1 MLSLQDLCAATI
13 LIAIVAGFQIRSG
26 AYQADFDAT
35 DDEPAQVVSSLMVR
49 DYLASGRLLHPW
61 KFATEYYIH
70 YPKVAILHWPPVFHL
85 SEAIWMFL
93 AGRSR
98 GALLCFQAIV
108 GGTLA
113 AGLFFWLRRDHDFWI
128 AFAAA
133 VVLATTR
140 LMQSVTSEVA
150 PELLLGALV
159 FWSVTRFARYLDT
172 GNARDAWWFALL
184 ALAALGTHGRGAVLL
199 LFPFV
204 AMLLVRATW
213 WRAIA
218 AAVVVLGYV
227 FLPNLA
233 GQAYAASPMIVLKH
247 SGAYMLSL
255 GRSLQWPA
263 FFFALVGIAAG
274 LRKRSKDVTVMIAL
288 ILSCWIF
295 HATVNVPLAEYF
307 LITAAPAMI
316 VLAAGGAS
324 ALWQASC
331 RKWSVKWPV
340 AVAFA
345 AIFLWVSVSNTLQLQ
360 TKKSFGARSTVGD
373 NALYLDAQKIWLV
386 AGTSAFEGALIAEVA
401 LRDRGMDHIVLRAS
415 KMLARSTWVGANYRL
430 FFAGPAEVSGF
441 LDEAHVGWIV
451 VRESESVF
459 PHIPQ
464 LETTIHANANT
475 WRNVTFLSS
484 SRDTTLFE
492 RNTPLPGSPKIEID
506 MREKLRTV
514 FLLP

>member
-1 MLSLQDLCAATI
+1 MQSLRDLSAASF
-13 LIAIVAGFQIRSG
+13 LIAIVAGFQIGSR

-35 DDEPAQVVSSLMVR
+35 DDEPAHVVSSLMVR

-113 AGLFFWLRRDHDFWI
+113 AGVFFWLRRDHAFWI

-150 PELLLGALV
+150 PELLLGTLV
-159 FWSVTRFARYLDT
+159 FWSVARFARYLDT
-172 GNARDAWWFALL
+172 GNSRDAWWFALL
-184 ALAALGTHGRGAVLL
+184 ALASLGTHGRGAVLL

-204 AMLLVRATW
+204 AMLLARLTM
-213 WRAIA
+213 WRAIMA
-218 AAVVVLGYV
+218 ASVVLVYV
-227 FLPNLA
+227 FLPNLL

-247 SGAYMLSL
+247 SGAYLLSL
-255 GRSLQWPA
+255 GRSLQWPV

-274 LRKRSKDVTVMIAL
+274 LRKRRNDVTVMIAL

-295 HATVNVPLAEYF
+295 HSTVNVPLAEYF

-324 ALWQASC
+324 ALWQASS

-340 AVAFA
+340 AVAFT
-345 AIFLWVSVSNTLQLQ
+345 AIFLGVCAVNIFRLQ
-360 TKKSFGARSTVGD
+360 TKTSLGARSTVG
-373 NALYLDAQKIWLV
+373 NTVLYLDAQKVWLV

-401 LRDRGMDHIVLRAS
+401 LRDRAMDHIVLRAS
-415 KMLARSTWVGANYRL
+415 KVLARSTWVGANYRL
-430 FFAGPAEVSGF
+430 VFDGPAEVSGF

-451 VRESESVF
+451 VREGESVF

-464 LETTIHANANT
+464 LETTIHENPNT
-475 WRNVTFLSS
+475 WRNVALPSS
-484 SRDTTLFE
+484 SRGIALFE

>member
-1 MLSLQDLCAATI
+1 MLSLKDLSAATI

-35 DDEPAQVVSSLMVR
+35 DDEPAHVVSSLMVR

-61 KFATEYYIH
+61 RFATEYYIH
-70 YPKVAILHWPPVFHL
+70 YPKVAILHWPPLFHL

-98 GALLCFQAIV
+98 GALLCFQGIV
-108 GGTLA
+108 GGTLV
-113 AGLFFWLRRDHDFWI
+113 AGVFLCLRRDYDFWI
-128 AFAAA
+128 AFASAI
-133 VVLATTR
+133 VMATTR
-140 LMQSVTSEVA
+140 LVQSLTSEVA
-150 PELLLGALV
+150 PELLLGTLV
-159 FWSVTRFARYLDT
+159 FWSAIRFARYLDT
-172 GNARDAWWFALL
+172 GKSRDAWWFALL
-184 ALAALGTHGRGAVLL
+184 ALATLGVHGRGAVLL
-199 LFPFV
+199 LFPLL
-204 AMLLVRATW
+204 AMLLVRATA

-218 AAVVVLGYV
+218 ASFVVLVYLFV
-227 FLPNLA
+227 PNLA
-233 GQAYAASPMIVLKH
+233 GHAYPASPLIISKNG
-247 SGAYMLSL
+247 GAYLISL
-255 GRSLQWPA
+255 GRSLQWTV
-263 FFFALVGIAAG
+263 FLLALAGIAAG
-274 LRKRSKDVTVMIAL
+274 LRKRSNEVTVMIGL

-295 HATVNVPLAEYF
+295 HATVNVPVAEYF

-324 ALWQASC
+324 ALWQAFSG
-331 RKWSVKWPV
+331 RWSVKWPV

-360 TKKSFGARSTVGD
+360 TKKSLGARSTVGD

-459 PHIPQ
+459 PDIPQ
-464 LETTIHANANT
+464 LKTTIHANPNT
-475 WRNVTFLSS
+475 WRNVTLPSS
-484 SRDTTLFE
+484 SRDITLFE